1 MRCLEAEG
9 NRLLIYRRKSIA
21 GSNPAAY
28 DRVEQVRALHI
39 PNTPISYGDG
49 RGVMMLGGDQ
59 WRYS

>member
-28 DRVEQVRALHI
+28 EIKNRTQEL
-39 PNTPISYGDG
+39 
-49 RGVMMLGGDQ
+49 VMG
-59 WRYS
+59 